1 MSKPVK
7 IVAAIVAVVIVLA
20 IALVVLA
27 KVLITPERIRSTVVP
42 LAEEQLHRPLQLGD
56 IDISLFSGI
65 TLHDLAIGEREGEES
80 FVSADRAV
88 LRYRIWP
95 LLLMRVVIDEVSLES
110 PRIRVVRF
118 ADGSFNFSDL
128 TGQGGEKGAAAG
140 SSDGSGGAPV
150 DLLVSQV
157 SIVDGELVF
166 LDHTLGTE
174 VPYRYKLSGLK
185 VGARDI
191 SLERPFTFDV
201 AGSLGDATFKIDG
214 KADLKEKGGEADI
227 VLSGLDV
234 SAFFPYLQDKVP
246 GTLRSLTVDADLSAE
261 GNASKVNSH
270 GKITLHGVDLV
281 LDAMKEAPL
290 KDASLGLDYRVK
302 ADLDAA
308 RAEIDK
314 TTVTFNGVPVELSGT
329 VENFLEAPMVDFQ
342 VALKSLDL
350 RSALAAAPPQLVAP
364 VKALEPSGNLDARF
378 HLAGSTDKP
387 LELLRDGR
395 IDLKD
400 IRATVAG
407 LRPTLDGGLE
417 IQGDTLASKDLFL
430 VEGDNRADLDLKA
443 SNLFGK
449 PIVIK
454 SAISAE
460 KFALDPILAAS
471 AAPVVPATEGAEQ
484 AKEPGEEVGPL
495 DLPLK
500 ADGSVNIGQTLYKGL
515 AIDDFVM
522 SWHLAKNVLTVD
534 KLTGKVA
541 EGSFSETARVNLAVK
556 GLDYST
562 DLKLEGIHADPF
574 ISAFLPKASGTV
586 FGALD
591 LDGKFSG
598 RGTLTETIKRNLSGQ
613 GKFLLADGKITGAGL
628 VQGLAGYLDMEE
640 LRVLRFS
647 KAAGNFSVDRGKVK
661 IDGDFAGSDVRMA
674 PRGTVGLD
682 GSVDLALNAKL
693 SPDLTSRLG
702 SGGKVTSFLTDKE
715 GWGQLPLKVAGTW
728 NAPRFTLDTA
738 AVREKA
744 KEEIKKKI
752 QEKVLEKLAPKEG
765 KKEGEEEEPAK
776 KLLDET
782 IRGLFGN

>member
-7 IVAAIVAVVIVLA
+7 IVSAIVAVVIVLA

-27 KVLITPERIRSTVVP
+27 KVLITPERIRSTVIP
-42 LAEEQLHRPLQLGD
+42 LAEERLHRPLQLGD

-88 LRYRIWP
+88 LRYRFWP

-110 PRIRVVRF
+110 PHIRVVRF
-118 ADGSFNFSDL
+118 ADGTFNFSDL
-128 TGQGGEKGAAAG
+128 AGQGGEKGAAAKP
-140 SSDGSGGAPV
+140 SDGSGGAPV
-150 DLLVSQV
+150 DLLVSKV

-166 LDHTLGTE
+166 LDHALGTA
-174 VPYRYKLSGLK
+174 VPYRYKVSGLK

-191 SLERPFTFDV
+191 SLERPFAFDV
-201 AGSLGDATFKIDG
+201 AGNLGEATFQLEG
-214 KADLKEKGGEADI
+214 EADLKEKGGKADI
-227 VLSGLDV
+227 LLSGLDA
-234 SAFFPYLQDKVP
+234 SAFFPYFRDKVP
-246 GTLRSLTVDADLSAE
+246 GTLRSLTVDADLSVE
-261 GNASKVNSH
+261 GNASKVDSE
-270 GKITLHGVDLV
+270 GKIILNGVDLV
-281 LDAMKEAPL
+281 LDAMKEAPIE
-290 KDASLGLDYRVK
+290 DADLGLDYRVK
-302 ADLDAA
+302 ADLDAG
-308 RAEIDK
+308 RAGIEK
-314 TTVTFNGVPVELSGT
+314 ATVVFNGLPVDLSGT
-329 VENFLEAPMVDFQ
+329 VENFFEAPLVDLQ
-342 VALKSLDL
+342 VVLKNLDL
-350 RSALAAAPPQLVAP
+350 HSALAAAPPKLVEQ

-378 HLAGSTDKP
+378 HLAGSTEKP
-387 LELLRDGR
+387 LELLRDGKV
-395 IDLKD
+395 DLKE

-407 LRPTLDGGLE
+407 LRPTLDGGIE
-417 IQGDTLASKDLFL
+417 VQGDSLASKDLFL

-471 AAPVVPATEGAEQ
+471 AAPVVPATEGSE
-484 AKEPGEEVGPL
+484 EPKKTDEEVGPI

-500 ADGSVNIGQTLYKGL
+500 ADGSVKIGQTLYKGL
-515 AIDDFVM
+515 AIDDFLM

-562 DLKLEGIHADPF
+562 DLHLDGIHADPF
-574 ISAFLPKASGTV
+574 VTAFLPKASGTV

-598 RGTLTETIKRNLSGQ
+598 RGTAPETIKKNLSGQ

-628 VQGLAGYLDMEE
+628 VQGLAGYLNLDE
-640 LRVLRFS
+640 LRELRFS

-661 IDGDFAGSDVRMA
+661 IDGDFSGSDVRMA
-674 PRGTVGLD
+674 PKGTVGLD
-682 GSVDLALNAKL
+682 GSVDLALNARL

-728 NAPRFTLDTA
+728 NSPRFALDTT

-744 KEEIKKKI
+744 KEEAKKKI
-752 QEKVLEKLAPKEG
+752 QEKILEKLAPKEG
-765 KKEGEEEEPAK
+765 EEKEPTK

-782 IRGLFGN
+782 IRGIFGN